1 MIERA
6 DPKLIQE
13 LFDTDPLKLSDRD
26 IDLIIAEFRQ
36 DRMDYLQ
43 PPEEK
48 KSAKAKAASSK
59 APPAISVDPDLLS
72 ELGI

>member
-1 MIERA
+1 MTERA

-13 LFDTDPLKLSDRD
+13 LFDRDPLLLSDVD
-26 IDLIIAEFRQ
+26 IDTIIAEFRQ

-48 KSAKAKAASSK
+48 KAKGTASRSK
-59 APPAISVDPDLLS
+59 STPALSIDPDLLS

>member
-1 MIERA
+1 MTERA

-26 IDLIIAEFRQ
+26 IDLIISEFRQ

-48 KSAKAKAASSK
+48 KAGKKASSSSK
-59 APPAISVDPDLLS
+59 SPPAISTDPDLLS
-72 ELGI
+72 ELGL